1 MSHISSQYTE
11 SISATEEPPV
21 SSPTPAPSDPLSA
34 LDEYE
39 DEDDKEPPP
48 ANDEPI
54 PISAIQDERPPL
66 DRAVQVDA
74 LLETWRTKIR
84 EAGVQSEEIFI
95 DAVEVIA
102 ETEQEREKSI
112 TETMILELENQ
123 VTEEIASLKNTI
135 IYLAKKSKAEDND
148 DSRVKD
154 LNKAIQTS
162 GKKIRNHAVDIRY
175 SRPHSQADGQGL
187 FEDDQGAI

>member
-11 SISATEEPPV
+11 SVSATEEPPV
-21 SSPTPAPSDPLSA
+21 SSPTPPPSDPLSA

-39 DEDDKEPPP
+39 DEEDNEPSP

-54 PISAIQDERPPL
+54 PISAIQDDRPPL

-74 LLETWRTKIR
+74 LLETWRAKIR
-84 EAGVQSEEIFI
+84 EAGIQSEEIFL
-95 DAVEVIA
+95 DAVEEIA
-102 ETEQEREKSI
+102 ATEQEREKSI
-112 TETMILELENQ
+112 TENMILELENQ
-123 VTEEIASLKNTI
+123 VTGEIASLENTI
-135 IYLAKKSKAEDND
+135 IYLAKKGKAEDKD
-148 DSRVKD
+148 DSRIKD

-175 SRPHSQADGQGL
+175 LAPYSQLMAGT
-187 FEDDQGAI
+187 I